1 MSGHAAPPPPPAAKA
16 DAGGHAA
23 PAGHGPGLAEL
34 IYIELVGR
42 AFLRVENVAVIK
54 PEPAALATLSIQL
67 AETWQKTA
75 AKHKVDNTPNSTAGY
90 ELSTA
95 DVEGWLK

>member
-75 AKHKVDNTPNSTAGY
+75 AKHKVDNTPKSTAGY